1 MSFEQRAET
10 LYEKMFN
17 ELSEEFDQLIEIIDS
32 EHVTIHT
39 SNVTEAL
46 SLQAMVMTLII
57 LAVQLVIEDQETVAP
72 IAEDLLAV
80 QKLQNKKRIAIIVL
94 GSRNVSITLSSTE
107 IVISVLILTELLT
120 VLLSALD
127 II

>member
-32 EHVTIHT
+32 EHVTINT

-57 LAVQLVIEDQETVAP
+57 LAVQLVIEDQEAASL

-80 QKLQNKKRIAIIVL
+80 QKLQNKKRIAILVL
-94 GSRNVSITLSSTE
+94 SSRNVFITLSSTE